1 MAEERISFDRVS
13 EVYDTTRAMPAE
25 MMEAVIDGLVDIG
38 GIMPYSRV
46 LELGV
51 GTGRIA
57 APLSAASQSR
67 YYGVDVSLKMMKKIR
82 EKDGKEVTPIAADV
96 CSLPFKAGYFDVV
109 LAIHVFH
116 LVPDWEC
123 AAREAVRVLDPNG
136 VIIVG
141 GEGAGRG
148 SPLQNLTSGMKEGL
162 RKEVESIAEDVGITD
177 TRVGMKS
184 LDEAAGIFTN
194 LGGSVIFYPPVEHVM
209 ELPLFLLLELVRGRT
224 FQFLWEISDDTLS
237 AALDRLEKLFK
248 KHYGSL
254 DEKVS
259 LNRRFDFLRAAF

>member
-1 MAEERISFDRVS
+1 MAGERISFDRVS
-13 EVYDTTRAMPAE
+13 EVYDATRAMPSQ
-25 MMEAVIDGLVDIG
+25 MKKAVVDNLVDIG

-57 APLSAASQSR
+57 APLAEASRSS
-67 YYGVDVSLKMMKKIR
+67 YYGVDISIKMMKKIR
-82 EKDGKEVTPIAADV
+82 EKNGGAVVPIAADV
-96 CSLPFKAGYFDVV
+96 SALPFKSRYFDVV

-136 VIIVG
+136 VIIVA
-141 GEGAGRG
+141 GEGAGRS
-148 SPLQNLTSGMKEGL
+148 SPLQRLTSGMKPAL
-162 RKEVESIAEDVGITD
+162 RKEVEALAVELGIID

-184 LDEAAGIFTN
+184 LDEAAEVLTEMH
-194 LGGSVIFYPPVEHVM
+194 GSVIFYPPVEHIM
-209 ELPLFLLLELVRGRT
+209 ELPLFLLLELIRGRT
-224 FQFLWEISDDTLS
+224 FQFLWGISDDELS

-248 KHYGSL
+248 KHYGGL
-254 DEKVS
+254 DEKVP
-259 LNRRFDFLRAAF
+259 LKRRFDFLRAAF